1 MEYFARAA
9 EENTQWI
16 HAAAVRRE
24 RLFSFQPIEETGVSD
39 SRRERRLKCGSWC
52 GVLFGDCE
60 EATMNHR
67 FDIFKRLPNGNTLW
81 ITAVEGLMEAKNRM
95 GRLAGISSGE
105 YFVYVQGEGIV
116 AEMGAEYQ
124 NWAGVT

>member
-1 MEYFARAA
+1 
-9 EENTQWI
+9 
-16 HAAAVRRE
+16 
-24 RLFSFQPIEETGVSD
+24 
-39 SRRERRLKCGSWC
+39 
-52 GVLFGDCE
+52 
-60 EATMNHR
+60 MNHR